1 MSDEHTLGATRT
13 KKKGA
18 ALSCAECRRL
28 KLKCSRIFP
37 CTNCVKKGCGAICPN
52 DSLTTGKGNRFVLA
66 NTEDLHEKIQQL
78 AQRVRTLEDALAE
91 SHAHNDPHNPH
102 PLLANELLQI
112 KRPLERERKAEPNP
126 IPIDEDARGTT
137 AAMGS
142 LAITES
148 GRSTFFGTTAN
159 SYYLLQDD
167 NSDEEKPVVATTD
180 NYFDSLFPPEVAWLQ
195 HAFPFAGQAPED
207 VKQHILAALPSVE
220 EARRLSDLYYRHA
233 AWMYTPIGETDFFDS
248 IFRPAYYPPP
258 VSPFD
263 ASPPPEPSAH
273 EVAVLCM
280 ALATGALLDL
290 DQPPF
295 NSAANKWYQ
304 LGRAALSIDSVF
316 DEPTIAAA
324 QALVI
329 MCHYM
334 FLANKEGRWVVMGIV
349 VKLTQSLGLHR
360 DSGRWN
366 LDPSEA
372 QKRRT
377 LLWEVFVY
385 DSWQSLT
392 FGRPPSFAM
401 THIDTKYPLD
411 TVKNERGE
419 VEMNFSAW
427 KHRFCAECLSVIQDQ
442 AFGAHTPSYRT
453 IQELDRKVRTFYV
466 PPSLLVPGFGGVQ
479 LSAGAAQPSMQLTMQ
494 RYIAFAIREITI
506 FYLHRGFFAT
516 ALEENPVD
524 PMASK
529 YAASVLAAYNSAQSF
544 VGLVTSLHKQHPRL
558 TERMFFLFSHVFS
571 CAIVLGSIAMRGPR
585 IRIARSAQAN
595 LNAAYTLFLAVQH
608 IPRSGKVLPI
618 LLKLKD
624 RAHAAMGDA
633 NPPFSPTAPEHYQP
647 VHHSS
652 HSHSGAFVQSP
663 ESSTSTVKTEEDVD
677 EQISALGGRS
687 RLVARKASSNPSS
700 PSHTNGGSASPQSMH
715 GAPPSMLG
723 TSPIQHTKPMQH
735 ASPPQHT
742 SPMQHTSAMP
752 SASPRYNTSPLQGS
766 SSLQSFPAPQQTWPP
781 YSPEYTGAQAL
792 PSTHLQ
798 QQRQRDPYRKP
809 SDPYVQQTNS
819 YPQQQQPMDYMPQ
832 GLGSQTQ
839 GDFSMPGT
847 RYSKD
852 YPAHA
857 FGAGYGGGA
866 AQPVNSAPVQYDG
879 GQGQYGN
886 EVLYG
891 AEAYGGAGSDAYGGQ
906 FMTLDAMPQY
916 YGYHSMP
923 VDSTMGAEFSVPAG
937 PELDSSW
944 QTLLSQVQ
952 GK

>member
-1 MSDEHTLGATRT
+1 MADEPSSGATRT
-13 KKKGA
+13 KRKGA

-78 AQRVRTLEDALAE
+78 ALRVRTLEDALAE
-91 SHAHNDPHNPH
+91 SHSLNDPHNPH

-112 KRPLERERKAEPNP
+112 KRPLERERKSEPNP
-126 IPIDEDARGTT
+126 VPVDEDTKVTT

-159 SYYLLQDD
+159 SWYLLQDD
-167 NSDEEKPVVATTD
+167 NSDEEKPVIVASD
-180 NYFDSLFPPEVAWLQ
+180 NYFDPSIPPEVAWLQ
-195 HAFPFAGQAPED
+195 QAFPFAGRAPEEA
-207 VKQHILAALPSVE
+207 KQHILAALPSVD
-220 EARRLSDLYYRHA
+220 EAHRLCDIYYRHA
-233 AWMYTPIGETDFFDS
+233 AWMYTPIGETDFYDA

-258 VSPFD
+258 VSPYD

-280 ALATGALLDL
+280 ALAMGTLLDL
-290 DQPPF
+290 DQQPF

-304 LGRAALSIDSVF
+304 LGRAALSIDSVL
-316 DEPTIAAA
+316 DEPTIAAT
-324 QALVI
+324 QALLI

-366 LDPSEA
+366 LDPNEA

-385 DSWQSLT
+385 DAWQSLT
-392 FGRPPSFAM
+392 FGRPPSFGM
-401 THIDTKYPLD
+401 THIDTKFPLD

-466 PPSLLVPGFGGVQ
+466 PPSLLVPGFGGAQ
-479 LSAGAAQPSMQLTMQ
+479 LNAGAPQPSMQLTMQ

-544 VGLVTSLHKQHPRL
+544 VGLVSSLHKQHPRL

-571 CAIVLGSIAMRGPR
+571 CAIVLGSIAMKGPR

-595 LNAAYTLFLAVQH
+595 LNAAYALFIAVQH
-608 IPRSGKVLPI
+608 IPRSDKVLPI
-618 LLKLKD
+618 LQKLKD

-633 NPPFSPTAPEHYQP
+633 EASYSPSMHGPYQP
-647 VHHSS
+647 THHSS
-652 HSHSGAFVQSP
+652 LSHSGAFAQSP

-687 RLVARKASSNPSS
+687 RLVARKTSSNPSS
-700 PSHTNGGSASPQSMH
+700 PSNTHTGSASPQSAH
-715 GAPPSMLG
+715 GAAPSMYS
-723 TSPIQHTKPMQH
+723 TSPMQHTKPMQQT
-735 ASPPQHT
+735 SPNPHT
-742 SPMQHTSAMP
+742 SPMHHTSAMP
-752 SASPRYNTSPLQGS
+752 HTSPMHTTSPLQGTAP
-766 SSLQSFPAPQQTWPP
+766 LRSFPASQQSWPP
-781 YSPEYTGAQAL
+781 YGSQMR
-792 PSTHLQ
+792 Q
-798 QQRQRDPYRKP
+798 QSESYPRHPDPYGQQAQP
-809 SDPYVQQTNS
+809 DPYSQSSQAS
-819 YPQQQQPMDYMPQ
+819 GLDYLPQ
-832 GLGSQTQ
+832 GFTPPADLPPQTPNDFTSPTTRSSQT
-839 GDFSMPGT
+839 
-847 RYSKD
+847 
-852 YPAHA
+852 
-857 FGAGYGGGA
+857 FGNGYGGGGA
-866 AQPVNSAPVQYDG
+866 GQYSSAPAQFEG
-879 GQGQYGN
+879 MQAQYGSSDA
-886 EVLYG
+886 LYG
-891 AEAYGGAGSDAYGGQ
+891 AEPYGGAGSNAYGGR

-916 YGYHSMP
+916 YGYHSMA
-923 VDSTMGAEFSVPAG
+923 VDGALGAEFSVPAG
-937 PELDSSW
+937 PELDNSW
-944 QTLLSQVQ
+944 QSLMSQYQ